1 MGRRSNLLRG
11 WRGEMK
17 AGANREGDE
26 EGKALVGS
34 EGGGLGA
41 RTAAAMLASAARPSL
56 RLRLRLPL
64 PLVCV
69 CLGQARSR
77 DYRNCSWVQGKG
89 IFHLLGVGWIS
100 RSRCSAARLDLI
112 FVNPPIL
119 KRFLSD

>member
-1 MGRRSNLLRG
+1 
-11 WRGEMK
+11 MK

-56 RLRLRLPL
+56 RLPL

-77 DYRNCSWVQGKG
+77 NYRNCSWVQGKG
-89 IFHLLGVGWIS
+89 IFHLLGDGWIS